1 MMKKV
6 LKGDFGIDIGALV
19 KMKVEQKKKQ
29 IEKSNST
36 KEEIYNNKSTRD
48 NQGQKKLK
56 KIGKSKILTEIAVL
70 IKVNNR
76 YNIFCRL

>member
-36 KEEIYNNKSTRD
+36 KEEIYNNKGTRD

-56 KIGKSKILTEIAVL
+56 KRKSKILTKIAVL